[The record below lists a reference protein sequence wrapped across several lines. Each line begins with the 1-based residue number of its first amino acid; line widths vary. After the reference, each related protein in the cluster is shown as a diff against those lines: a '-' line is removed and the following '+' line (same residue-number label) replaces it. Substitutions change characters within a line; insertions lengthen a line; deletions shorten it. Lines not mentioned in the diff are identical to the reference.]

1 MSSELEK
8 IDAIRERLGVTY
20 REAKETLE
28 SVQGN
33 LIEALIKLEEKLE
46 AKHGGNLEGKLRD
59 QGQKVWDQI
68 KDMVQKG
75 KVTRIKIKKGDETVL
90 EMPASIGALGIAGML
105 ASTELA
111 LLAGAGTIAGMLNK
125 YTLELEKPDGE
136 NEFPDEDG
144 SH

>member
-1 MSSELEK
+1 MITELEK

-20 REAKETLE
+20 REAKEALE

-33 LIEALIKLEEKLE
+33 LVEALMRLEEQLE

-59 QGQKVWDQI
+59 QGQKVWEQI
-68 KDMVQKG
+68 KEMVQKG
-75 KVTRIKIKKGDETVL
+75 KVTKIKVKKGEETVL
-90 EMPASIGALGIAGML
+90 ELPASIGALGIAGML

-111 LLAGAGTIAGMLNK
+111 LLAGAGTIAAMLNK

-136 NEFPDEDG
+136 IDFPEE